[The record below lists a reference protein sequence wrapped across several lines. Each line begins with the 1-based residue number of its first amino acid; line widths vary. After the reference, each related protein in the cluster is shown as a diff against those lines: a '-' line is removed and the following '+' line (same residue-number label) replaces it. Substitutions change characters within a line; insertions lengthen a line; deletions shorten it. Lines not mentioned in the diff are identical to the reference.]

1 MSKDSMDQ
9 MMQCIVAKSDL
20 KLWNGQEYIMTELGQ
35 EVELPKRIARLEAKS
50 GFVRM
55 IGPK

>member
-1 MSKDSMDQ
+1 MSEEGMDQ
-9 MMQCIVAKSDL
+9 IMQCVVAKSDI
-20 KLWNGQEYIMTELGQ
+20 KLWDGKKYIMAQLGQ
-35 EVELPKRIARLEAKS
+35 EVELPKRIARLEAKN